1 MGQTIPLG
9 AREGRTMIDSLGVV
23 VASSEE
29 SAFFFQA
36 AGRASPLT
44 HSRVLSPNTS
54 DSVWLRAAVG
64 RMGTVMS
71 ALLVGRVSLA
81 LVEKTTAELMWQ
93 VVRAAVV
100 MVQALIAL
108 NL

>member
-1 MGQTIPLG
+1 
-9 AREGRTMIDSLGVV
+9 MIDSLGVV

-64 RMGTVMS
+64 RMGVPTVIS
-71 ALLVGRVSLA
+71 ALVGRVSLA

-100 MVQALIAL
+100 IAL
-108 NL
+108 SL